1 MLNPQAFESK
11 EKNFPLSTHYSG
23 EKVNWKCSPRR
34 LGRKQKLS
42 CRGKGS
48 AFPSQAA
55 NSAERVKQTNRATVA
70 VVPGPAGSPR
80 AAGTPRHDA
89 GPSWAP
95 RAGRPLGGGG
105 SGGGGGGGPSPCR
118 KRGPEQAPSP
128 SSFRPGLPRA
138 PSGCAARPPWAA
150 GPGRSGDPAPR
161 PRGRAPGGAA
171 GNQRGRKA
179 VSAISSGLEP

>member
-55 NSAERVKQTNRATVA
+55 NSAERVKQTNRTTVA

-105 SGGGGGGGPSPCR
+105 SGGGGGPSPCR

-138 PSGCAARPPWAA
+138 PAGAQRGLLGRRDPDAA
-150 GPGRSGDPAPR
+150 GIRRRGHVGGRQA
-161 PRGRAPGGAA
+161 GRRETSEGA
-171 GNQRGRKA
+171 K
-179 VSAISSGLEP
+179 P